1 VEGRQGQL
9 ARFSLKKKPKELF
22 WHVKGLQALISAAGT
37 PEHSGKQDFTGN
49 LCLAREETNA
59 SLGM

>member
-1 VEGRQGQL
+1 
-9 ARFSLKKKPKELF
+9 
-22 WHVKGLQALISAAGT
+22 VKGLQALISAAGT